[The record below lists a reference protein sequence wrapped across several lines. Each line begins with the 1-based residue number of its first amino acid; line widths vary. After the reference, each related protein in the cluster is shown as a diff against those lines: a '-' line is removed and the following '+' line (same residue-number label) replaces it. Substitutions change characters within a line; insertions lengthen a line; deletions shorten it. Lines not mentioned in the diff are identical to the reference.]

1 MKNDDGFHFESLD
14 MMIVPPLSCR
24 LFSESSFV
32 IQRSELPLFLTGFL
46 ATLSG
51 VGLARFAYTALMP
64 QMVLAGWFTGEQ
76 VAYLGAANLLGYL
89 IGALAAA
96 PLAERFGAVRIL
108 VACWIAVALSFAGC
122 SFVQPMPVFFGWRLL
137 SGIAGA
143 ALMVLGP
150 SVAMAATPLERRAAL
165 GPLMFCGIGV
175 GALLSSTLVPAL
187 AQHSLNAVWWGL
199 MLICVAALWW
209 GWRNARALPAPALM
223 PITTAAPPALPVPAA
238 ALWSL
243 PVLLVFGAYVTDGFG
258 FVPHTVFWV
267 DYLAREL
274 DLGANYGATQWAFF
288 GLGAVAGPLC
298 ASLCAT
304 RWGWWRTTTGAYALK
319 AAAIAL
325 PLCAAGFA
333 SHALS
338 GFIVGALSPGMA
350 AITSGYLMQLIG
362 PARHKRM
369 WGYATAAFALA
380 QASAGYL
387 MAFMY
392 ATTGS
397 YRSLFIWGSTAL
409 ALGALLVLFSKQ
421 KQALA

>member
-1 MKNDDGFHFESLD
+1 
-14 MMIVPPLSCR
+14 MIR
-24 LFSESSFV
+24 
-32 IQRSELPLFLTGFL
+32 RSELPLFLTGFL

-96 PLAERFGAVRIL
+96 PLAERLGAIRIL
-108 VACWIAVALSFAGC
+108 VWCWIAVAVSFAGC
-122 SFVQPMPVFFGWRLL
+122 SFAQPMPVFFGWRLL

-175 GALLSSTLVPAL
+175 GALLSSTLIPTL

-199 MLICVAALWW
+199 TLICVAALAW
-209 GWRNARALPAPALM
+209 GWRSARNLPTPALIPLPADQPSQ
-223 PITTAAPPALPVPAA
+223 APPAA
-238 ALWSL
+238 ALWSV

-274 DLGANYGATQWAFF
+274 DLGANYGSTQWAFF

-304 RWGWWRTTTGAYALK
+304 RWGWWRTTSGAYALK

-325 PLCAAGFA
+325 PLFTVGFA

-362 PARHKRM
+362 PTRHKRM

-387 MAFMY
+387 MAFIY
-392 ATTGS
+392 ASSGS
-397 YRSLFIWGSTAL
+397 YRSLFIWGCSAL

-421 KQALA
+421 KQPLAHMQ

>member
-1 MKNDDGFHFESLD
+1 M
-14 MMIVPPLSCR
+14 
-24 LFSESSFV
+24 

-96 PLAERFGAVRIL
+96 PLAERFGAVRVL
-108 VACWIAVALSFAGC
+108 VACWMAVTLSFAGC
-122 SFVQPMPVFFGWRLL
+122 SFDQPMPAFFVWRLV

-143 ALMVLGP
+143 TLMVLGP
-150 SVAMAATPLERRAAL
+150 SVAMSATPIARRAAL
-165 GPLMFCGIGV
+165 GPLMFSGIGV
-175 GALLSSTLVPAL
+175 GALLSATLVPTL
-187 AQHSLNAVWWGL
+187 AQQSLAAVWWGL
-199 MLICVAALWW
+199 AAVCAAALWW
-209 GWRNARALPAPALM
+209 GWRNARHLPAPQPMVFTPGTSAQA
-223 PITTAAPPALPVPAA
+223 AAPAVVWSVPVI
-238 ALWSL
+238 
-243 PVLLVFGAYVTDGFG
+243 LVFAAYTTDAFG

-274 DLGANYGATQWAFF
+274 DMGAGYASTQWAFF

-319 AAAIAL
+319 AIAIGM
-325 PLCAAGFA
+325 PLLWVGFA
-333 SHALS
+333 GHAVSSFL
-338 GFIVGALSPGMA
+338 VGALSPGMA

-362 PARHKRM
+362 PERHKRM
-369 WGYATAAFALA
+369 WGYATAAFALL
-380 QASAGYL
+380 QATAGYL
-387 MAFMY
+387 MAFIY
-392 ATTGS
+392 AHTGS
-397 YRSLFIWGSTAL
+397 YHSLFAMGCTAL
-409 ALGALLVLFSKQ
+409 ALGTLLVAFSKP
-421 KQALA
+421 KQPLSPT

>member
-1 MKNDDGFHFESLD
+1 M
-14 MMIVPPLSCR
+14 
-24 LFSESSFV
+24 

-96 PLAERFGAVRIL
+96 PLAERLGAVRVL
-108 VACWIAVALSFAGC
+108 VACWMAVALSFAGC
-122 SFVQPMPVFFGWRLL
+122 SFEQPMPVFFVWRLI
-137 SGIAGA
+137 SGMAGA
-143 ALMVLGP
+143 TLMVLGP
-150 SVAMAATPLERRAAL
+150 SVAMSATPIARRAAL
-165 GPLMFCGIGV
+165 GPLMFSGIGV
-175 GALLSSTLVPAL
+175 GALLSATLVPTL
-187 AQHSLNAVWWGL
+187 AQQSLGAVWWGL
-199 MLICVAALWW
+199 TAVCVAALWW
-209 GWRNARALPAPALM
+209 GWRNARSLPAPLPMAVTPGSSQTM
-223 PITTAAPPALPVPAA
+223 AVTAVWTLPVI
-238 ALWSL
+238 
-243 PVLLVFGAYVTDGFG
+243 LVFAAYGSDAFG

-274 DLGANYGATQWAFF
+274 HMGAGYASTQWAFF

-319 AAAIAL
+319 AVAIGL
-325 PLCAAGFA
+325 PLLWVGFA
-333 SHALS
+333 GHAVS

-369 WGYATAAFALA
+369 WGYATAAFALL
-380 QASAGYL
+380 QATAGYL
-387 MAFMY
+387 MAFIY
-392 ATTGS
+392 AQTGS
-397 YRSLFIWGSTAL
+397 YRSLFVWGCTAL
-409 ALGALLVLFSKQ
+409 ALGTLLVAFSKQ
-421 KQALA
+421 KPAPAPAT

>member
-1 MKNDDGFHFESLD
+1 M
-14 MMIVPPLSCR
+14 
-24 LFSESSFV
+24 

-89 IGALAAA
+89 IGALVAA
-96 PLAERFGAVRIL
+96 PLAERWGAVRVL
-108 VACWIAVALSFAGC
+108 VGCWVAVALSFAGC
-122 SFVQPMPVFFGWRLL
+122 SMVQPMPVFFGWRLL
-137 SGIAGA
+137 SGMAGA

-150 SVAMAATPLERRAAL
+150 SVAMAATPLARRAAL
-165 GPLMFCGIGV
+165 GPLMFSGIGV
-175 GALLSSTLVPAL
+175 GALLSATLVPAL
-187 AQHSLNAVWWGL
+187 AQQSLSTVWWGL
-199 MLICVAALWW
+199 TAVCTAALWW
-209 GWRNARALPAPALM
+209 GWRNARRLPAPPTM
-223 PITTAAPPALPVPAA
+223 PLPPQAQPAVPQAAW
-238 ALWSL
+238 WSL
-243 PVLLVFGAYVTDGFG
+243 PVLLVFAAYVTDGFG

-274 DLGANYGATQWAFF
+274 DLGATYGSTQWAIF

-298 ASLCAT
+298 ASVCAT

-319 AAAIAL
+319 ATAIAL
-325 PLCAAGFA
+325 PLFAMGFA
-333 SHALS
+333 SHAIS

-387 MAFMY
+387 MAYLY
-392 ATTGS
+392 ASTGS
-397 YRSLFIWGSTAL
+397 YHSLFIWGTSAL
-409 ALGALLVLFSKQ
+409 ALGTFLVAFSKQ
-421 KQALA
+421 KPSSRHI